1 MAARLSQAD
10 GVFAGCNAVMLLK
23 LRLINLQEAR
33 CKVYDRLKRLQ
44 VQRAQTGW
52 SMLTNAGRSV
62 LARHVPNVDIA

>member
-23 LRLINLQEAR
+23 LRLINLQEALGAE
-33 CKVYDRLKRLQ
+33 VYDRLKRLSK

-52 SMLTNAGRSV
+52 SIADECRPERSG
-62 LARHVPNVDIA
+62 AACAQR